1 MVTKTEQT
9 NRREQNATNTLAFI
23 KQYWKDHGFGP
34 SYRDIEDA
42 VKISAGSAVKSVETL
57 AERGLLSV
65 EPGVAR
71 SIRPAPRKKGS
82 KA

>member
-1 MVTKTEQT
+1 MTKTEQT

-23 KQYWKDHGFGP
+23 KQYWKEHGFGP

-42 VKISAGSAVKSVETL
+42 VKISAGSAVKSVAL
-57 AERGLLSV
+57 LVERELISV

-71 SIRPAPRKKGS
+71 SIRPTPRKKG
-82 KA
+82 K